1 MKNQPF
7 GGQGFKCDGTQYPYP
22 VTGIVIFDTL
32 HSVQGDIKYGIGSD
46 STHRFLSLRAVAR
59 SLKRDGAPA
68 LIPERATTVV
78 EILHCV
84 QNDTE

>member
-1 MKNQPF
+1 MEL
-7 GGQGFKCDGTQYPYP
+7 GISRGCTRILILE
-22 VTGIVIFDTL
+22 TGIVIFDTL

-68 LIPERATTVV
+68 LIPERVW
-78 EILHCV
+78 
-84 QNDTE
+84 